1 MKILHIGNLKSGID
15 TYVRNTVALAGDD
28 YDFVIVSGADD
39 NSEPY
44 MRHGRPLPQ
53 YTIDMY
59 RALNPYK
66 DTKAVVQAVRII
78 RKEKPDLVHCHS
90 AKGGVI
96 GRVAAF
102 LTGRK
107 SVYTAHAFSFLSTES
122 KKKQKV
128 FLLLEKIAKL
138 NSVLLGCSESER
150 VLGMDKV
157 GYGEKNAFAWNN
169 AIPEVYDSDV
179 IEPNEHIQHERYI
192 VSIGRPSYQKNPLL
206 MVEIMK
212 KVHDRFP
219 DIKFYLVG
227 VGFYSPMLDE
237 TKRLISS
244 YGLDD
249 VIVLLPWLSHAETLG
264 YLKHSLLYLTTS
276 LYEGLP
282 IAVLEAMAL
291 GKAIVSSDVIGNR
304 DCIIDGENGFL
315 LPMDARKMADAVCE
329 IIENGELRKRMEMQS
344 AHLFEKN
351 FLIDN
356 RIAEL
361 EDIYKKVITKQ

>member
-1 MKILHIGNLKSGID
+1 MKILHIGNLKTGVD
-15 TYVRNTVALAGDD
+15 VCVRNILAYTGS
-28 YDFVIVSGADD
+28 DFEYVVINGADD
-39 NSEPY
+39 KNKPY
-44 MRHGRPLPQ
+44 YHQGKEVKSYVIP
-53 YTIDMY
+53 MY
-59 RALNPYK
+59 RALNPIR
-66 DTKAVVQAVRII
+66 DVKALIQAVRII
-78 RKEKPDLVHCHS
+78 RREKPDLIHCHS

-96 GRVAAF
+96 GRFAAL

-107 SVYTAHAFSFLSTES
+107 SAYTAHAFSFLS
-122 KKKQKV
+122 
-128 FLLLEKIAKL
+128 A
-138 NSVLLGCSESER
+138 ESEGKKR
-150 VLGMDKV
+150 VYLLFERLSRINSYLIGCADSERELGIGMV
-157 GYGEKNAFAWNN
+157 GYSRKKAFAWNN

-291 GKAIVSSDVIGNR
+291 GKAIVSSDVIGR
-304 DCIIDGENGFL
+304 
-315 LPMDARKMADAVCE
+315 V
-329 IIENGELRKRMEMQS
+329 
-344 AHLFEKN
+344 
-351 FLIDN
+351 
-356 RIAEL
+356 IAS
-361 EDIYKKVITKQ
+361 